1 MANALP
7 LILLAGGAAALV
19 IAGKKRKRR
28 SSGTG
33 GYQSDFEFPP
43 PAPADGGSGTSS
55 KRDLEPMVV
64 EQLLFDIG
72 YPPGTVDGAY
82 DADTVVAIKAFQ
94 QDWNALMEW
103 VRNRYPQLVGK
114 AEYKNIGTDGAWGPA
129 TEARAVRA
137 ADMVPAGGATV
148 SIEGKRVPVANF
160 REYVIKTH
168 QA

>member
-1 MANALP
+1 M
-7 LILLAGGAAALV
+7 
-19 IAGKKRKRR
+19 
-28 SSGTG
+28 
-33 GYQSDFEFPP
+33 
-43 PAPADGGSGTSS
+43 
-55 KRDLEPMVV
+55 
-64 EQLLFDIG
+64 
-72 YPPGTVDGAY
+72 
-82 DADTVVAIKAFQ
+82 AIKAFQ